1 MLHPQTLQF
10 LSYLKDNN
18 DKKSFELVRPLYEN
32 VWHELIQRT
41 HQLIKHISEF
51 DDELNPD
58 IDPKKC
64 LFRIY
69 RDARFAKGIPYKTN
83 WWMVIWPDGK
93 RSTWSRY
100 YVHLQ
105 PWESFFAWGMYN
117 PNAKELYNLRTYLS
131 AHHKEYFKLIQKKQ
145 FKDRFGEVQWDKAAR
160 IPKGFEDSPAPEL
173 ITQKQF
179 LIYHK
184 YSDKEVLSDAFMDEV
199 LIDCKIAKD
208 RFKFINDGV
217 RQV

>member
-1 MLHPQTLQF
+1 MLSEMLHPQTLQF

-83 WWMVIWPDGK
+83 W
-93 RSTWSRY
+93 
-100 YVHLQ
+100 
-105 PWESFFAWGMYN
+105 
-117 PNAKELYNLRTYLS
+117 
-131 AHHKEYFKLIQKKQ
+131 
-145 FKDRFGEVQWDKAAR
+145 
-160 IPKGFEDSPAPEL
+160 
-173 ITQKQF
+173 
-179 LIYHK
+179 
-184 YSDKEVLSDAFMDEV
+184 
-199 LIDCKIAKD
+199 
-208 RFKFINDGV
+208 
-217 RQV
+217 